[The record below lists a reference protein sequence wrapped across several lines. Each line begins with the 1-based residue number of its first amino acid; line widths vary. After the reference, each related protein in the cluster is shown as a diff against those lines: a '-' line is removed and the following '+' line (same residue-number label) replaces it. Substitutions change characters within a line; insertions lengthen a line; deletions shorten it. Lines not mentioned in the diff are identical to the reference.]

1 MFQQNILSELI
12 KISYE
17 AGLLIMDIYNNKF
30 EVNYKK
36 DNSPV
41 TNADKKAEEFILKKL
56 NIIFPD
62 IPIISEEAYSNKF
75 IPDYDKRFFLV
86 DPLDGTKEFIKKNG
100 EFTVNIAFIN
110 EGNTKIGFI
119 NAPAKN
125 KIFFNDE
132 KKSYI
137 IETETKDEISIKKA
151 KQIKVSDQK
160 QKNLIAAISRSHSGK
175 EIDNYL
181 KDYDIE
187 KINYVGSSY
196 KFCLIASG
204 EAHIYPR
211 MSPTCE
217 WDTAAGHAIL
227 KTAGGNVTLLNG
239 EELRYGFKENNFINP
254 NFIARN

>member
-1 MFQQNILSELI
+1 
-12 KISYE
+12 
-17 AGLLIMDIYNNKF
+17 MDIYRNKF
-30 EVNYKK
+30 EVNHKN

-41 TNADKKAEEFILKKL
+41 TNADRNAEDFILKKL
-56 NIIFPD
+56 KKIFPD
-62 IPIISEEAYSNKF
+62 IPVISEEAYSNKF
-75 IPDYDKRFFLV
+75 IPDYDKKFFLV

-110 EGNTKIGFI
+110 EGYTKIGFI

-125 KIFFNDE
+125 KIFFSDG
-132 KKSYI
+132 KKSYV
-137 IETETKDEISIKKA
+137 IETKPKDEISIEKA
-151 KQIKVSDQK
+151 RQIKVSDQK
-160 QKNLIAAISRSHSGK
+160 QKNLIATISRSHSGK
-175 EIDNYL
+175 EIENYL